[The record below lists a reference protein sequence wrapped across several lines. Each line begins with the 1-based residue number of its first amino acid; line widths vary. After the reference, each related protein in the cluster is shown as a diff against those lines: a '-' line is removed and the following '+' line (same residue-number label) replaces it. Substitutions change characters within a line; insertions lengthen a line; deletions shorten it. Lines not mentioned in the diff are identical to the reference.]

1 MTRNAKDPARGRQA
15 VYRRAQV
22 PQQTEE
28 SDRREFI
35 LNLLDRLRAEKQ
47 PETLIDLTCEALGRR
62 LGADLVIYADIDE
75 SDGYRILPRLWGRE
89 AVPSPTGHRRILDFG
104 RPIFEHMQAGK
115 TLVIENVHED
125 PRTAAHGPL
134 ATFAEVSVASLAHVP
149 LIDGGQLRAILGVQ
163 FAKPRRWP
171 SADVKLTEEVAERLW
186 DAVGR
191 CRAEVKLTA
200 SLEKFRVLVESS
212 AQATWEMDPDGESIN
227 DASSWCSYTGQ
238 TEEEARGKG
247 WLDAIHPDDRQAVA
261 LRWPQAVSAE
271 EPLSEEYRLRHGDE
285 WRWSRVRAA
294 PIRDALGRVVRW
306 VGMNHDITARKEF
319 EQRIEHMALYDAL
332 TGLPNRTLLQDRFRE
347 AAARTHREGDC
358 LGLAMLDVDRFKEVN
373 DTIGHAAGDKVL
385 QSVAERVS
393 GALRST
399 DTFARLSGDE
409 FVAVLPNVGGVAEV
423 ERLAERVREAV
434 RQPLTLGAQSVAPS
448 VSMGIVVF
456 PQDGEELDLLLYGA
470 DIALYRAKAEGRGTI
485 RFFEPGMEA
494 EAQRLRRTEADLRTA
509 LEQGELTVV
518 YQPQRDLSDGRVRSV
533 EALVRWRHPTRGL
546 LMPDAFIPVAE
557 SSGLIHQLGK
567 WVLDE
572 ACRQVRAWRDE
583 GLDLRVSINVSA
595 AEARCDGVLEAL
607 DQAFAAYDLHRTDV
621 EIELTET
628 LLVDPTD
635 KPMAALLAGLQTR
648 GVRVALD
655 DFGTGYSSLGY
666 LKDLPID
673 TIKIDRTFIAGT
685 DTRDGRIL
693 LEAMIDLGQK
703 LGKRIIAE
711 GVETEEQLD
720 WLRGTGCDAVQGFR
734 IARPLP
740 PEQVPRD
747 VS

>member
-1 MTRNAKDPARGRQA
+1 MTRNARNPARERQA
-15 VYRRAQV
+15 VYRRAQD
-22 PQQTEE
+22 PQRTEE
-28 SDRREFI
+28 AERRVFI
-35 LNLLDRLRAEKQ
+35 LNLLDRLRTEKQ
-47 PETLIDLTCEALGRR
+47 PETLIDLTCEALGHR

-75 SDGYRILPRLWGRE
+75 SDGYRILPRLWGRGT
-89 AVPSPTGHRRILDFG
+89 VPGQTGHRRIEDFG
-104 RPIFEHMQAGK
+104 RPVLEHMKAGK

-125 PRTAAHGPL
+125 PRTAAQGPL

-163 FAKPRRWP
+163 FATPRRWP

-186 DAVGR
+186 EAVGR

-212 AQATWEMDPDGESIN
+212 AQATWEMDPDGESIT
-227 DASSWCSYTGQ
+227 DAASWCSYTGQ

-261 LRWPQAVSAE
+261 LRWPQAVRAE

-294 PIRDALGRVVRW
+294 PIRDALGRIVRW
-306 VGMNHDITARKEF
+306 VGMNHDITARKKT

-347 AAARTHREGDC
+347 AAARTHREGDY

-385 QSVAERVS
+385 QAVAERVS

-434 RQPLTLGAQSVAPS
+434 RQPLTLGAQSVALS

-456 PQDGEELDLLLYGA
+456 PQDGDELDLLLHGA

-572 ACRQVRAWRDE
+572 ACRQVRAWRDQ

-621 EIELTET
+621 EVELTET

-720 WLRGTGCDAVQGFR
+720 WLKGTGCDAVQGFR

-740 PEQVPRD
+740 PELIPRD
-747 VS
+747 AS